1 MTSQAT
7 QTSTRPYERILGSY
21 ETAREG
27 PTFVV
32 TCGLHG
38 NEPAGAEAARA
49 VYQRL
54 VELEPPLRG
63 RYLAIAGNLKA
74 LERDVRYLDRD
85 LNRMWTPQNVLDLRA
100 QSPADDDNE
109 QHEQREILGI
119 FDDCESLPGEIVAL
133 DLHSSSADGAPFVAV
148 GDTIRNRKVAFALP
162 IPVILGLEEMI
173 DGALLDYQYE
183 RGNIACA
190 VEGGRHGAPETPK
203 NLEAAIWVSLVAAG
217 CLEATDLPDY
227 DEQIRVLERAARG
240 LPRVL
245 EIRHR
250 ESLENDDRFVME
262 PGFETFDQVSK
273 GQLLATKNGEEVR
286 AKERGRMLLPLYQ
299 GQGNDGFFL
308 CRRVAR
314 FWLRLSAWLRKIRFS
329 RVLPILPGVR
339 RHPTRPDAFI
349 VDDRVARIRAVE
361 IFHLL
366 GFRRRRREGDELVF
380 TRRPE
385 RARRRD

>member
-1 MTSQAT
+1 MSAPAT
-7 QTSTRPYERILGSY
+7 QARARPLERVLGSF
-21 ETAREG
+21 ETARPG

-38 NEPAGAEAARA
+38 NEPAGMQAARA
-49 VYQRL
+49 VYERL

-63 RYLAIAGNLKA
+63 RYLAIAGNIKA
-74 LERDVRYLDRD
+74 LQRDVRYLDRD
-85 LNRMWTPQNVLDLRA
+85 LNRMWTPENVEALRA
-100 QSPADDDNE
+100 QAPADDDNE
-109 QHEQREILGI
+109 QREQRELLGI
-119 FDDCESLPGEIVAL
+119 FDDCESLDGEIVAL
-133 DLHSSSADGAPFVAV
+133 DLHSSSADGAPFVCV
-148 GDTIRNRKVAFALP
+148 GDTIRNRRVAFALP
-162 IPVILGLEEMI
+162 IPVILGLEETI

-203 NLEAAIWVSLVAAG
+203 NLEAAIWIALVAAG
-217 CLEATDLPDY
+217 CLEANDLPDY
-227 DEQIRVLERAARG
+227 AEQVRVLERAARG

-250 ESLENDDRFVME
+250 ESLEPDDRFVMV
-262 PGFETFDQVSK
+262 PGFETFDQVGK
-273 GQLLATKNGEEVR
+273 GQLLATKNDEEVR
-286 AKERGRMLLPLYQ
+286 AKERSRMLLPLYQ

-314 FWLRLSAWLRKIRFS
+314 FWLSLSSWLRKVRFS
-329 RVLPILPGVR
+329 RVLPLLPGVR
-339 RHPTRPDAFI
+339 RHPTRRDAFI

-366 GFRRRRREGDELVF
+366 GFRRRRREGDALVF

-385 RARRRD
+385 RGRK